1 MKIKKR
7 KTRTSI
13 LLHYHVPNHPKR
25 YAKNQEK
32 ILMVIEGTQ
41 LGKQKEYGKCTD
53 VHMDE
58 QTGLNSYTHQKQPSR
73 GVLIKSCL
81 QEFAKQLY

>member
-1 MKIKKR
+1 
-7 KTRTSI
+7 
-13 LLHYHVPNHPKR
+13 
-25 YAKNQEK
+25 
-32 ILMVIEGTQ
+32 MVIEGTQ

-53 VHMDE
+53 VYMDE
-58 QTGLNSYTHQKQPSR
+58 QTGLKPYTHQKQPSR